1 VPERRAP
8 IVTHGARPP
17 RAAALVAALLLAG
30 CLSPSRVRPGA
41 VAPRDCEGSAPVTDS
56 VFLIGDA
63 GDPRLPRSP
72 EATLPLDPILANLNR
87 DVLEQAAALGAD
99 RVAVVFLGDNVYP
112 HGLVARSDRDRRR
125 GERVLEAQIAA
136 AGPARAIFLAGN
148 HDWDIEGP
156 KGWAYVREQNEFLA
170 GLGGTV
176 SMLPAGGCAGP
187 ERVDFGPHLRF
198 VLIDP
203 IGFGHAI
210 QDPDRHAAACGPGT
224 ALDRYLD
231 LAAEF
236 DHPDGRHL
244 VLALH
249 HPLITAGPHGG
260 HFTWKQHLFPLTDFV
275 PWLWLPLPILGSV
288 YPLSR
293 QLGVTTTDV
302 SNEAYQSYITA
313 IYRATRPLVPLLFVG
328 GHEHSLQLHRDAVGA
343 YYAVSGAGSHNNV
356 NRVEP
361 MESSMFALAEPG
373 YMRLDAHADGAL
385 GLSVL
390 ALSDGRNRE
399 AVFRH
404 CLAQGPPAARSRP

>member
-1 VPERRAP
+1 VPERRP
-8 IVTHGARPP
+8 RIVTRGVRPLP
-17 RAAALVAALLLAG
+17 AALAAVLVLTG
-30 CLSPSRVRPGA
+30 CVTPTRVRPGA

-63 GDPRLPRSP
+63 GAPRLPRSSDAAP
-72 EATLPLDPILANLNR
+72 VDPVLASLHR
-87 DVLEQAAALGAD
+87 DVLEQAAALGEE

-112 HGLVARSDRDRRR
+112 HGLVAQGDRDRRR

-136 AGPARAIFLAGN
+136 AGPARAIFVAGN

-156 KGWAYVREQNEFLA
+156 RGWAYVREQSEFLRSRGPA
-170 GLGGTV
+170 V
-176 SMLPAGGCAGP
+176 SMLPPGGCTGP
-187 ERVDFGPHLRF
+187 ERVDFGTHLRL

-210 QDPDRHAAACGPGT
+210 QYPDQHAAVCGPDT

-236 DHPDGRHL
+236 DRPDGRHV

-275 PWLWLPLPILGSV
+275 SWLWLPLPILGSI

-293 QLGVTTTDV
+293 QLGVTTTDM
-302 SNEAYQSYITA
+302 SNEAYQSYISA

-343 YYAVSGAGSHNNV
+343 YYAVSGAGSASKV

-361 MESSMFALAEPG
+361 METAMFVMAAPG

-385 GLSVL
+385 GLTVL
-390 ALSDGRNRE
+390 ALPDGRRPE

-404 CLAQGPPAARSRP
+404 CLAQDPPASRSRP

>member
-1 VPERRAP
+1 LTRNSRRLP
-8 IVTHGARPP
+8 
-17 RAAALVAALLLAG
+17 VAALAALMLAG
-30 CLSPSRVRPGA
+30 CLTPTRVRPGA
-41 VAPRDCEGSAPVTDS
+41 VAPRDCEGASPVTDS

-63 GDPRLPRSP
+63 GAPRLPR
-72 EATLPLDPILANLNR
+72 AHDAVLPLDPVLASLR
-87 DVLEQAAALGAD
+87 ADVMAQVEALGAE

-112 HGLVARSDRDRRR
+112 HGLVARGERDRRR

-136 AGPARAIFLAGN
+136 ADPARAIFVAGN

-156 KGWAYVREQNEFLA
+156 NGWAYVREQNEFLA
-170 GLGGTV
+170 SRGGTV

-187 ERVDFGPHLRF
+187 SRVDFGTHLRF

-210 QDPDRHAAACGPGT
+210 QYPEPHAAVCGPGT

-236 DHPDGRHL
+236 DDPNGRHV

-302 SNEAYQSYITA
+302 SNQAYQSYITA

-343 YYAVSGAGSHNNV
+343 YYAVSGAGSASKV

-361 MESSMFALAEPG
+361 MDTSMFALAAPG
-373 YMRLDAHADGAL
+373 YMRIDAHADGAL
-385 GLSVL
+385 GLTVL
-390 ALSDGRNRE
+390 ALRDGNGAE
-399 AVFRH
+399 PVFRH
-404 CLAQGPPAARSRP
+404 CLAQAPPAPRPRP